1 MKTAVVTGADGGMGR
16 EICRSLLDNGY
27 SLIMACLL
35 PEAAMPFFRELQEQ
49 YIHPK
54 GSLSIRMLQLDLA
67 SFASVRSF
75 ASALSGTTINRL
87 IHNAG
92 ILPRSTRLTE
102 DGYEMISQV
111 NYRAPLYLTRL
122 LVPQLEKGSVTE
134 DGARVLFTLSCTVD
148 FGLVFRLRPSFLT
161 HVPKTW
167 AGRVIRYGHTKQALY
182 YASLS
187 LAERLKSKG
196 IQVVSTDPGA
206 VNTPLVTMNNALDP
220 LVNIFF
226 RPLLSSPA
234 RGASTAIW
242 LATARELPLPYGG
255 TYRKCKPR
263 RFLVGKNVCHR

>member
-1 MKTAVVTGADGGMGR
+1 MKTAIVTGADGGMGR
-16 EICRSLLDNGY
+16 EICRSLLANGY
-27 SLIMACLL
+27 SLIMACLF
-35 PEAAMPFFRELQEQ
+35 PEAAIPFFRELHQQ
-49 YIHPK
+49 YVNPE
-54 GSLSIRMLQLDLA
+54 GSLSIRMLPLDLA

-122 LVPQLEKGSVTE
+122 LLTQLEKGSATE
-134 DGARVLFTLSCTVD
+134 DGARILFTLSCTVD

-161 HVPKTW
+161 RVPKTW

-187 LAERLKSKG
+187 LAEKLKSKG
-196 IQVVSTDPGA
+196 IQVVSADPGA

-234 RGASTAIW
+234 QGASTAIW

>member
-1 MKTAVVTGADGGMGR
+1 MKTAIVTGADGGIGR

-49 YIHPK
+49 YIHPE
-54 GSLSIRMLQLDLA
+54 GSLAIRMLQLDLA
-67 SFASVRSF
+67 SFGSVRSF
-75 ASALSGTTINRL
+75 ASVLKGKTINRL

-102 DGYEMISQV
+102 DG
-111 NYRAPLYLTRL
+111 
-122 LVPQLEKGSVTE
+122 
-134 DGARVLFTLSCTVD
+134 ARVIFTLSCTVD

-161 HVPKTW
+161 HIPKTW
-167 AGRVIRYGHTKQALY
+167 AGRVIRYSHTKQALY

-187 LAERLKSKG
+187 LAERYKSKG
-196 IQVVSTDPGA
+196 IQVVTTDPGA
-206 VNTPLVTMNNALDP
+206 VDTPLVKMNNAFDP
-220 LVNIFF
+220 LVNIIF

-263 RFLVGKNVCHR
+263 RFLVDKNVCHR

>member
-35 PEAAMPFFRELQEQ
+35 PEAAMPFFRELQEK
-49 YIHPK
+49 YIYPG

-75 ASALSGTTINRL
+75 ASALEGTIINRL

-92 ILPRSTRLTE
+92 ILPLSTRLTE
-102 DGYEMISQV
+102 DGYDMISQV

-122 LVPQLEKGSVTE
+122 LIPQLEMGSATE
-134 DGARVLFTLSCTVD
+134 DGARIIFTLSCTVD
-148 FGLVFRLRPSFLT
+148 FGLIFRLRPSFLT

-167 AGRVIRYGHTKQALY
+167 AGRVIRYSHTKQALY

-187 LAERLKSKG
+187 LAEKLKGQG
-196 IQVVSTDPGA
+196 IQVVSADPGA
-206 VNTPLVTMNNALDP
+206 VNTPLVTMNNFLDP

-234 RGASTAIW
+234 KGASTAIW
-242 LATARELPLPYGG
+242 LATAGELSQPYGG

-263 RFLVGKNVCHR
+263 RFLVCKNINNR